1 MSLYYDNG
9 YLNIEG
15 ILNSGYP
22 FIFVVGGRAIG
33 KTYNALKVAK
43 RTNRKFMLM
52 RRTQSQCDLIS
63 KPEFSV
69 FKPLNF
75 DLGWNVE
82 SKRISKYNSMFY
94 SQDGDKITIHGYT
107 CALST
112 LANMRGFDASDI
124 ELIIYDEFIPEK
136 HEKLLKNEAEAVLNA
151 YETMNRNR
159 ELKGNKPIQLLC
171 LANANDITNPLFEYL
186 NLIRTADRMQKGGS
200 EKWTDEK
207 RGIMIIM
214 PHRSPIA
221 KRKSQTVLYNLTNG
235 SDFASMALAND
246 FNVDRQH
253 IRSRPLIEYVPVCRI
268 GELCLYKHKSER
280 KLYATTHRAG
290 TFKNEYK
297 TTNTDILLYRS
308 VYYHHY
314 DMYIERLIDFEDVLS
329 EKLFLKYWDE

>member
-1 MSLYYDNG
+1 MKIYYDSG
-9 YLNIEG
+9 YVNIGG
-15 ILNSGYP
+15 ILLPGYP
-22 FIFVVGGRAIG
+22 FNFVVGGRGTG
-33 KTYNALKVAK
+33 KTYDALKNAK
-43 RTNRKFMLM
+43 ENNRKFMLM

-63 KPEFSV
+63 KAEFSV

-75 DLGWNVE
+75 DMGWNVE

-94 SQDGDKITIHGYT
+94 SQEGDSVIIHGYT

-112 LANMRGFDASDI
+112 IANMRGFDASDI
-124 ELIIYDEFIPEK
+124 DLIIYDEFIPEK

-159 ELKGNKPIQLLC
+159 ELKGRKPIQMLF
-171 LANANDITNPLFEYL
+171 LANANDITNPVFEYL
-186 NLIRTADRMQKGGS
+186 NLIRIADKMQKGGA
-200 EKWTDEK
+200 ERWTDEK
-207 RGIMIIM
+207 RGIQLIM
-214 PHRSPIA
+214 LHRSPIS
-221 KRKSQTVLYNLTNG
+221 KKKSQTVLYNLTNG

-253 IRSRPLIEYVPVCRI
+253 IRPRPIIEYVPVCRI
-268 GELCLYKHKSER
+268 GELCIYKHKSDR
-280 KLYATTHRAG
+280 KLYASTHRAG

-308 VYYHHY
+308 VYMHHY
-314 DMYIERLIDFEDVLS
+314 DMYIERLIDFEDVLA